1 MKKHILYI
9 LGCSLALTSC
19 GLYTNYERP
28 EGIVSD
34 SLFRDTTSTY
44 AVLATDTANFGN
56 TPWQQ
61 VFTDPTLQ
69 SLIEKALANNA
80 DLRTA
85 DLTIKT
91 AEQQLKVK
99 RLSYLPSFA
108 LSPTGTI
115 SSFDGSKATKT
126 YSIPVQAS
134 WQVDLFGS
142 IRNAKKQAEMSL
154 EQSKAAKQATRTA
167 VIASVANLYY
177 TLQMLDEQLQ
187 ITRETIELWGKNV
200 EAMEAMFE
208 AGGLTNSA
216 AVSQAKANYYQI
228 QSTIPSLEQSIS
240 AAENSL
246 CVLLHEAPHPV
257 ARSRF
262 NADAFPT
269 DFSVGVPLQL
279 LANRPDVRAAEMQL
293 AYAFYGVNAARS
305 SFYPQI
311 TLTGSAG
318 WTNSGGMGITNP
330 GKILA
335 SAVGSLVQPIFQHG
349 SLVAQYKISQYQQES
364 AKLNFEQTL
373 LKAGQEVSDALMQY
387 QTYTEV
393 EAAQQKQVEELEK
406 AVEST
411 NFLFTHGNTT
421 TYLETLT
428 AQQSLLSAQLSL
440 ISDKFDKVQA
450 AITLYQALGGG
461 REN

>member
-1 MKKHILYI
+1 LLLASCNLY
-9 LGCSLALTSC
+9 S
-19 GLYTNYERP
+19 NYERP
-28 EGIVSD
+28 SGIVSD

-44 AVLATDTANFGN
+44 AVLANDTANFGN

-61 VFTDPTLQ
+61 VFTDPALQ
-69 SLIEKALANNA
+69 ALINKALSNNA

-85 DLTIKT
+85 DLTVRT
-91 AEQQLKVK
+91 AEAQLKVK
-99 RLSYLPSFA
+99 RLSYLPSLA
-108 LSPTGTI
+108 LSPTGTL

-134 WQVDLFGS
+134 WQVDFFGS
-142 IRNAKKQAEMSL
+142 IRNAKKQAQMQL
-154 EQSKAAKQATRTA
+154 EQSKAAKQATRTTI
-167 VIASVANLYY
+167 IASVANAYY

-187 ITRETIELWGKNV
+187 ITKETIELWAKNV
-200 EAMEAMFE
+200 DAMEAMFQ

-228 QSTIPSLEQSIS
+228 KSTVPTLEQSITS
-240 AAENSL
+240 TENAL
-246 CVLLHEAPHPV
+246 CVLLHEEPHPI
-257 ARSRF
+257 ARSAF
-262 NADAFPT
+262 NADAFPA
-269 DFSVGVPLQL
+269 DLSVGVPLQL

-305 SFYPQI
+305 AFYPQI

-318 WTNSGGMGITNP
+318 WTNSSGAGIVNP

-349 SLVAQYKISQYQQES
+349 SLVAQYKISKYQQET
-364 AKLNFEQTL
+364 AKLNFEKTL
-373 LKAGQEVSDALMQY
+373 LQAGQEVSDALSQY
-387 QTYTEV
+387 QTYSEV
-393 EAAQQKQVEELEK
+393 EAEQQKQVAELES

-411 NFLFTHGNTT
+411 NFLFTHGNSTS
-421 TYLETLT
+421 YLETLT

-450 AITLYQALGGG
+450 AINLYQALGGG
-461 REN
+461 RETSN